1 MPKATPSKKTTKSTS
16 KAATRKQTKWNKDHN
31 VKLLALFDNNI
42 IDPNNL
48 NTSTIHQ
55 VLGDHFPGR
64 SYSSFYQVYKRKARE
79 YNIAKTKHST
89 RKEIGKN
96 KE

>member
-64 SYSSFYQVYKRKARE
+64 SYSSFYQVYKRKDRE
-79 YNIAKTKHST
+79 YNLQKQST
-89 RKEIGKN
+89 APEKK
-96 KE
+96 

>member
-1 MPKATPSKKTTKSTS
+1 MPKATRSKKTTRSTS

-31 VKLLALFDNNI
+31 VKLLALFDNDI
-42 IDPNNL
+42 IDSNDL

-55 VLGDHFPGR
+55 VLDDHFPGR
-64 SYSSFYQVYKRKARE
+64 SYNSFYQVYNRKARE
-79 YNIAKTKHST
+79 YTIAKTKHST